1 MVDQV
6 TSPGYFESNF
16 LLSNAPYHGTP
27 AEFSPGLAK
36 SAHNHH
42 HPPTSGDFGHHP
54 PASGEFLSADSLQGG
69 GVETLVPNGGLPA
82 NKYHVIQKFLPD
94 ATIGIH
100 RHIVDTDDHAF
111 ASGECGCRGRDC
123 GHHRSP
129 TNLAYY

>member
-36 SAHNHH
+36 SAHNNQFMTAGHHH
-42 HPPTSGDFGHHP
+42 HPPT
-54 PASGEFLSADSLQGG
+54 SGEFLSADSLQGG

-82 NKYHVIQKFLPD
+82 NKYHVIQVWPLTQFFSVSFL
-94 ATIGIH
+94 
-100 RHIVDTDDHAF
+100 
-111 ASGECGCRGRDC
+111 
-123 GHHRSP
+123 
-129 TNLAYY
+129 

>member
-27 AEFSPGLAK
+27 AEFSPGLAE
-36 SAHNHH
+36 STHNH
-42 HPPTSGDFGHHP
+42 HHP

-82 NKYHVIQKFLPD
+82 NKYHVIQVWPLTQFLS
-94 ATIGIH
+94 
-100 RHIVDTDDHAF
+100 VSF
-111 ASGECGCRGRDC
+111 
-123 GHHRSP
+123 
-129 TNLAYY
+129 L